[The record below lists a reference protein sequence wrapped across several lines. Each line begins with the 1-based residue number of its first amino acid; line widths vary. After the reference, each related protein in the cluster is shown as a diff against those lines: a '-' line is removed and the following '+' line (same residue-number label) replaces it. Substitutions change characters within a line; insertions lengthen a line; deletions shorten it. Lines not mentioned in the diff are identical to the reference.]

1 MKKIN
6 LKEKQLKKIFE
17 DYRQLKLPFERGV
30 ENGYDYKS
38 NYEHFIDWLEYI
50 GKYGT
55 LGSSGLDKN
64 KIIKLAYSYLENA
77 YNEYI
82 NSYDNGE
89 QVCYSSISSL
99 FKEAYKNGSINKY
112 FNITSEIINNAIE
125 CDFLAE
131 VLDTSDVIDYYDFL
145 TEEGKKEFKKRC
157 IEYLEFVVIEQ
168 GLINITVDNRGLIYV
183 EREITI
189 PDLLNTKFD
198 DSYEPHQCSFFDYLR
213 HKMKGV
219 GICWSWENGGG
230 EAYCANSFNGVSS
243 NEILMVGWVN
253 PKSVDWVDTLKINAY
268 MENSETE
275 LRLLKGNVVEIDK
288 IIFENK
294 NMLNKPILV
303 KT

>member
-1 MKKIN
+1 MRKIK
-6 LKEKQLKKIFE
+6 LQGEQFRKLFE

-30 ENGYDYKS
+30 KKGFDYKA
-38 NYEHFIDWLEYI
+38 NYEHYIDWLEYI

-55 LGSSGLDKN
+55 LNDSGFNNNSLN
-64 KIIKLAYSYLENA
+64 ELIHSYLVKA
-77 YNEYI
+77 CDEYI
-82 NSYDNGE
+82 NQWDNGE
-89 QVCYSSISSL
+89 EVCYSTISNM
-99 FKEAYKNGSINKY
+99 FTNAYENDMVGKY
-112 FNITSEIINNAIE
+112 FNIPTKTINDALE
-125 CDFLAE
+125 CGFLSD
-131 VLDTSDVIDYYDFL
+131 VLDVSNVKDYTRYL
-145 TEEGKKEFKKRC
+145 TKEGLVEFKKQCARY
-157 IEYLEFVVIEQ
+157 IDYLVIDTILSE
-168 GLINITVDNRGLIYV
+168 ITLNERGLIYI
-183 EREITI
+183 ERELTI

-198 DSYEPHQCSFFDYLR
+198 ASYEPHQCSFFDYLR

-219 GICWSWENGGG
+219 GICWSWKNGGG